1 MEHTTSTPRMGRRLS
16 LQAFHELCT
25 KRDEQLSSFI
35 KPVDKVS
42 STRRNALFITSPA
55 MLPNIPLQLKSA
67 PTTPRKVKSE
77 SNGAGDEPNPVLF
90 DDPFAGERHK
100 RNVSVQ
106 SNGSWNSGF
115 SDGTAGPALP
125 STPASSV
132 FAGNV
137 DVEPQRKDSLP
148 KEEMMKETMRWLLA
162 DDQTA

>member
-1 MEHTTSTPRMGRRLS
+1 
-16 LQAFHELCT
+16 
-25 KRDEQLSSFI
+25 
-35 KPVDKVS
+35 
-42 STRRNALFITSPA
+42 